1 MKNQNDLIVAG
12 AILLVCIG
20 VALVFMLEQRKPF
33 KPAPPEQVVTT
44 EAVPTG
50 ATVVYGNSLPGASP
64 NAAAGVAGGSG
75 QRRGSGPAVAG
86 AGGG

>member
-50 ATVVYGNSLPGASP
+50 ALPGASP